1 MAISDAAEG
10 KMFAHVPIGSGV
22 DACAFDPSSGLA
34 FASNGDGTLT
44 VVHEDTPTSFHVVA
58 NVSTRLGARTM
69 ALDERTHRIYTVTS
83 AFGPAPAPTPSE
95 PHPRP
100 SLLPGTF
107 SLLVL
112 DR

>member
-1 MAISDAAEG
+1 
-10 KMFAHVPIGSGV
+10 
-22 DACAFDPSSGLA
+22 
-34 FASNGDGTLT
+34 
-44 VVHEDTPTSFHVVA
+44 
-58 NVSTRLGARTM
+58 M
-69 ALDERTHRIYTVTS
+69 ALDERTHRIYTVAA

-100 SLLPGTF
+100 SLVPGTF